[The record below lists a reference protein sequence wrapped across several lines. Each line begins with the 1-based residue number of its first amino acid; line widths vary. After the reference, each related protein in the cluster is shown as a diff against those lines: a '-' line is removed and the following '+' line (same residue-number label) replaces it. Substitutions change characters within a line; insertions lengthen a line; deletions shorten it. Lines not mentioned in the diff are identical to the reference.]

1 MCLATFVHNK
11 YYAIAIMTI
20 KNKFKTLI
28 FIVVTFMASANLSAQ
43 DNGKLFQYP
52 VVPDSKTTLSQR
64 CNYLVDHFWDRANIK
79 QSFSTLA
86 RLEESFRDWID
97 FMPYATAD
105 TVHMAVERFIK
116 QVEKTGHKNLLSIGR
131 MAEANLY
138 SDTAQ
143 VRSEEIYLPFCK
155 AVAANKKIPSA
166 ERARFEAQVRILEHT
181 QVGMRAPDF
190 DYITPDGRKCNLRDV
205 MSHNIILFFN
215 DPDCVDCRMAK
226 ARLAAD
232 YHTKKL
238 IDAGLLKIVSI
249 YPGEVTEEWKAEA
262 STYPVEWET
271 GAADGVDEFFAL
283 DELPVFYY
291 LNSRHK
297 IVAKNLMLDNLLKAI
312 NLLDV
317 QQQVKAQQQEAAG
330 DTTQTAQ

>member
-1 MCLATFVHNK
+1 
-11 YYAIAIMTI
+11 MTI
-20 KNKFKTLI
+20 KNKLKILI
-28 FIVVTFMASANLSAQ
+28 LIVVSFVTSANLSAQ
-43 DNGKLFQYP
+43 DTGKLFPYP

-86 RLEESFRDWID
+86 RLEESFRDWIG

-105 TVHMAVERFIK
+105 TVHMAVDRFIK
-116 QVEKTGHKNLLSIGR
+116 DVEKTGAKNLLSIGR

-143 VRSEEIYLPFCK
+143 IRSEEIYLPFCK
-155 AVAANKKIPSA
+155 AVASNKKISSA
-166 ERARFEAQVRILEHT
+166 ERARFEAQAKILEHT

-190 DYITPDGRKCNLRDV
+190 DYITPDGRKCNLKDV

-215 DPDCVDCRMAK
+215 DPDCLDCRMAK

-232 YHTKKL
+232 YHTKQL
-238 IDAGLLKIVSI
+238 IDADLLKIVCI
-249 YPGEVTEEWKAEA
+249 YPGEATDEWKAEA
-262 STYPVEWET
+262 ATYPEKWVA

-283 DELPVFYY
+283 DDFPVFYY

-297 IVAKNLMLDNLLKAI
+297 IVAKNLVLDNLLKAI

-317 QQQVKAQQQEAAG
+317 QQQARAQQEAAR
-330 DTTQTAQ
+330 DTTVTAQ